1 MWPRWIAN
9 YVTVAV
15 ASYVIANYL
24 MSFLG
29 ISTNKIDPFKRK
41 ETPTAAEIAT
51 PQIVPDAPIMPPS
64 DFHSS
69 SSGSIPSSI
78 TLTPQD
84 YVVQSTLTPSLIPT
98 ITNTPFPTIAPF
110 SAYIPVGRLVAV
122 GYSYYW
128 PPWGPP
134 NCSEDNWHEK
144 ENYCDDT
151 TASGLPWSK
160 YVERAVA
167 VPYEWHEVIPLNSI
181 VRIHSPEIMRGDY
194 LVIDYCG
201 DCIKDE
207 GHIYFD
213 FLSARQILAWTVPM
227 MAEVIQP

>member
-1 MWPRWIAN
+1 
-9 YVTVAV
+9 VTIIGAIWFIY
-15 ASYVIANYL
+15 SYL
-24 MSFLG
+24 SG
-29 ISTNKIDPFKRK
+29 RGIDPFADRR
-41 ETPTAAEIAT
+41 EAEINATQNLYNTPLPDYPINTPNNFSASSGNLPSGQVVSGDVMAGGTITPTIYYT
-51 PQIVPDAPIMPPS
+51 PTNSP
-64 DFHSS
+64 
-69 SSGSIPSSI
+69 
-78 TLTPQD
+78 TP
-84 YVVQSTLTPSLIPT
+84 
-98 ITNTPFPTIAPF
+98 TNTPFPTLQPF
-110 SAYIPVGRLVAV
+110 DAYLPVGKMVAV

-134 NCSEDNWHEK
+134 NCSYDNWHEK
-144 ENYCDDT
+144 ENYCEDT

-167 VPYEWHEVIPLNSI
+167 VPVEWREIIPLHSV
-181 VRIHSPEIMRGDY
+181 VRIHSPAIMKGDY

-227 MAEVIQP
+227 MAEVITQ